1 MDVPSQESKEKR
13 YVKGRGEKSSHMHK
27 HVYVADI
34 QNAVPEDVS
43 FIKPNPVKDEDA
55 AKSLCYG
62 FVMWS
67 SNRDITEG
75 KLDSID
81 IKRKR

>member
-1 MDVPSQESKEKR
+1 M
-13 YVKGRGEKSSHMHK
+13 
-27 HVYVADI
+27 YVADI
-34 QNAVPEDVS
+34 QNAVPEDVP

-67 SNRDITEG
+67 GNRDITEG

-81 IKRKR
+81 IKRKC